1 MSITTTAA
9 TTTTAIQDPL
19 RPPATGLK
27 AWLMAWL
34 PKLIPITFRV
44 LRAIWPIAR
53 FRNYVLVTRY
63 DDVREVFL
71 NDKSFRVPWA
81 AKVDIITGGFP
92 FILGMDDTQTYRED
106 TAALR
111 TVVRSDDIA
120 HRLVPEV
127 NRHAEQAVAGAQ
139 GELEVVDQLVR
150 RVTFEVLGSYFGIP
164 NPPGEDLR
172 VWATRLFEFQFVDS
186 ANDPALRLEVD
197 VLAPRLRAHVQSV
210 MDTRRAS
217 GQKQDDVLGRCLD
230 AQAAGNARFTD
241 DWIRVALMSFVVGGP
256 PQPPM
261 VVPQAL
267 EQLLRRPAELAG
279 AQRAALANDDTL
291 LAGYVFEAM
300 RFDPLGP
307 ALPRFATRP
316 SVIAAGTSRATSVPE
331 GATVFAAFS
340 SAMMDKRRL
349 ADPQSFNPRRLD
361 HEYIHF
367 GYGLHACFGTQMNK
381 ALLPLMLKPLLK
393 RPNLRRAPGSGGVL
407 SKRGAFAE
415 RLRVNYD

>member
-1 MSITTTAA
+1 MTMTTTAPA
-9 TTTTAIQDPL
+9 PQDPL

-27 AWLMAWL
+27 AWLMGWL
-34 PKLIPITFRV
+34 PKLFPVIFRL
-44 LRAIWPIAR
+44 LRAVHPIVR
-53 FRNYVLVTRY
+53 WGNTVVVTRY

-71 NDKSFRVPWA
+71 NDQAFRVPWDT
-81 AKVDIITGGFP
+81 KVRIITGGFP
-92 FILGMDDTQTYRED
+92 FILGMDDTPTYRED

-111 TVVRSDDIA
+111 TVVQWDDIPR
-120 HRLVPEV
+120 RLVPAV
-127 NRHAEQAVAGAQ
+127 NQLAEQIVADAK

-164 NPPGEDLR
+164 DPPGEDLR
-172 VWATRLFEFQFVDS
+172 VWATRLFEFQFVDT
-186 ANDPALRLEVD
+186 ANDPALRFEVD

-210 MDTRRAS
+210 MDARRAS
-217 GQKQDDVLGRCLD
+217 GTKQDDVLGRCLD
-230 AQAAGNARFTD
+230 AQASGNARFTD
-241 DWIRVALMSFVVGGP
+241 DWIRVSMMSFVVGGP

-267 EQLLRRPAELAG
+267 EQLLRRPDALVG
-279 AQRAALANDDTL
+279 AQQAALANDDTL

-307 ALPRFATRP
+307 ALPRVATRR
-316 SVIAAGTSRATSVPE
+316 SVIAAGTSRVTSVPE
-331 GATVFAAFS
+331 GATVLAAFS

-393 RPNLRRAPGSGGVL
+393 RPNLRRAPGPDGRL

-415 RLRVNYD
+415 KLRVNYD

>member
-1 MSITTTAA
+1 MNMTTTAP
-9 TTTTAIQDPL
+9 QDPL

-34 PKLIPITFRV
+34 PKLIPFGFRV
-44 LRAIWPIAR
+44 LRAVRPIVR
-53 FRNYVLVTRY
+53 FGNNFLVTRY

-71 NDKSFRVPWA
+71 NDQAFRVPWDT
-81 AKVDIITGGFP
+81 KVRIIIGGFN
-92 FILGMDDTQTYRED
+92 FILGMDDTPTYRED

-111 TVVRSDDIA
+111 TVVRYDDIPQ
-120 HRLVPEV
+120 RLVPAV
-127 NRHAEQAVAGAQ
+127 SQLAEQIVANAK

-186 ANDPALRLEVD
+186 ANDPALRFEVD

-210 MDTRRAS
+210 MDARRSS
-217 GQKQDDVLGRCLD
+217 GQEQDDVLGRCLK
-230 AQAAGNARFTD
+230 AQAAGDVRFTD

-267 EQLLRRPAELAG
+267 EQLLRRPDALVG
-279 AQRAALANDDTL
+279 AQQAALANDDTL

-307 ALPRFATRP
+307 ALPRVATRP

-331 GATVFAAFS
+331 GATVLAAFS
-340 SAMMDKRRL
+340 SAMMDERRL
-349 ADPQSFNPRRLD
+349 AHPQSFNPRRLD

-381 ALLPLMLKPLLK
+381 ALLPLMLKPLLM
-393 RPNLRRAPGSGGVL
+393 RPNLRRAPGPAGVL